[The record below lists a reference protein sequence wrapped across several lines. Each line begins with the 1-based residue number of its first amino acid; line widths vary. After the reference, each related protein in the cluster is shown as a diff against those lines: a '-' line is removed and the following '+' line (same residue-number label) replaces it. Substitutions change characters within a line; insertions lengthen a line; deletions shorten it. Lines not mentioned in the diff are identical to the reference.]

1 METLPRYIRTESRNG
16 NVYWK
21 PPPEVYSETC
31 KKYYEG
37 NKDKIIRQ
45 KLLKQLEVNG
55 RIPTRASCDKYEI
68 SPAEMMARYEI
79 FRAEP
84 QDEDKL
90 KKTQD
95 KLMKR
100 ISEKWA

>member
-1 METLPRYIRTESRNG
+1 MESSARYIRTVSAKG

-21 PPPEVYSETC
+21 PPADVYTQTA

-37 NKDKIIRQ
+37 NKEKVIRQ

-55 RIPTRASCDKYEI
+55 RIPTKSSCEKYEI

-79 FRAEP
+79 FRTERP
-84 QDEDKL
+84 DDTKVKDKL
-90 KKTQD
+90 I
-95 KLMKR
+95 KR
-100 ISEKWA
+100 ISDKWG

>member
-1 METLPRYIRTESRNG
+1 MESQARYIRTESANG
-16 NVYWK
+16 KIYWK
-21 PPPEVYSETC
+21 PPADVYTQTA

-37 NKDKIIRQ
+37 NKGKIIRQ

-55 RIPTRASCDKYEI
+55 RIPTKSSCEKYEI
-68 SPAEMMARYEI
+68 APAEMMARYEI
-79 FRAEP
+79 FRTEH
-84 QDEDKL
+84 QDEDKV